1 VLVRAE
7 RFELEFVFLDRFRCP
22 ASDLGLALL
31 RRVLIANNG
40 VVGKTVHDCFYVV
53 RIAGGDVG
61 LNDGRQIHL
70 FVCDCGAGRAG
81 KMDDFEAL
89 EADFATPFF
98 EIGGGIIERIAEF
111 DQRV

>member
-1 VLVRAE
+1 MLLRAE
-7 RFELEFVFLDRFRCP
+7 RFELEFVFLDRFRYP

-31 RRVLIANNG
+31 HRVLIANNG
-40 VVGKTVHDCFYVV
+40 VVVEAGHDCFHVM

-61 LNDGRQIHL
+61 LNNGRQIHL
-70 FVCDCGAGRAG
+70 LVRDRGAGRAG

-98 EIGGGIIERIAEF
+98 EIDGGIVKRIAEF
-111 DQRV
+111 DQHV

>member
-1 VLVRAE
+1 MLIRAE

-31 RRVLIANNG
+31 HRVLIANNG
-40 VVGKTVHDCFYVV
+40 VVVEAGHDCFHVV

-61 LNDGRQIHL
+61 LNDRRQIHSL
-70 FVCDCGAGRAG
+70 VRDRRAGWTG
-81 KMDDFEAL
+81 KMDDFEAR

-98 EIGGGIIERIAEF
+98 EIGG
-111 DQRV
+111 